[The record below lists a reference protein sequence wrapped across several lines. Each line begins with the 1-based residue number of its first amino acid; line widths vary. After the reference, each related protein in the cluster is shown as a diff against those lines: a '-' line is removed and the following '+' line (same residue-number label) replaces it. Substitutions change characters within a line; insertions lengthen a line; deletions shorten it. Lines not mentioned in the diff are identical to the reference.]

1 MLAENPMSDTNI
13 SYALATIDNPNFDNV
28 RDISEDDFNRY
39 SKYISELTKLSADE
53 NLFKIVELNHI
64 ELKQSIEKYTK
75 DFSNGTSAG
84 EAAFAHMVLDV
95 NRLILNFLSSIRTY
109 LDHTETRLKRNSRNE
124 FEEFK
129 YFKQETSKAYDDNFF
144 YRFLYKLRNY
154 SQHCGLPAATI
165 TFHSQEDENEQPDN
179 ALTLFLNRD
188 ELLNNF
194 NSWGIVEKELLNQP
208 EKFDIIPLVD
218 NKFKILNEI
227 NSKINSR
234 IYLHFHKEGHEL
246 MDLIWASQEKIG
258 IPCLIKTTDR
268 GETATLSIVWFPFE
282 AISKITGVQINI
294 NPDKKPA
301 GEQSIS

>member
-1 MLAENPMSDTNI
+1 MSDTHI
-13 SYALATIDNPNFDNV
+13 TYSLSTIDNPDFDNV
-28 RDISEDDFNRY
+28 REISENDFLRY
-39 SKYISELTKLSADE
+39 SKYISELFKLSADE
-53 NLFKIVELNHI
+53 NLFKIVELNYF

-75 DFSNGTSAG
+75 NFANGTSAG
-84 EAAFAHMVLDV
+84 ESAFAHMVLDV
-95 NRLILNFLSSIRTY
+95 NRLILNYLSSIRTY
-109 LDHTETRLKRNSRNE
+109 LDHTETRLKRNSTNE
-124 FEEFK
+124 FEELK
-129 YFKQETSKAYDDNFF
+129 YFKQETAQAYDNNFF

-165 TFHSQEDENEQPDN
+165 TFHSQEDQEGQPGN
-179 ALTLFLNRD
+179 TLTLFLNRD

-194 NSWGIVEKELLNQP
+194 NSWGIVENELLNQP

-218 NKFKILNEI
+218 KKFEILNKI

-234 IYLHFHKEGHEL
+234 IYSHFHKEGHEL
-246 MDLIWASQEKIG
+246 MDLIWASQEKKG

-294 NPDKKPA
+294 NPTNNAHK
-301 GEQSIS
+301 